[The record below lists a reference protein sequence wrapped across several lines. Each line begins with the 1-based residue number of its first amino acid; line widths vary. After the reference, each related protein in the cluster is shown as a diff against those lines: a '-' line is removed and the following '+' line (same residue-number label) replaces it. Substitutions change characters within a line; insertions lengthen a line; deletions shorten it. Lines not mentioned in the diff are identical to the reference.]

1 MVWPPG
7 GSHPQGLE
15 RSRTQPAHQQAGS
28 AFPAPTRAC
37 PQSRPSPSCSRTFC
51 PRLGMALLRPWTTAA
66 ARLSPQQEMGG
77 CRDSPGQ
84 CPPTHTHT
92 EPAWETSLPIDVG
105 SPHHASCPEQAGPSG
120 PRGEAPLLRAQ
131 GTPPPEGLASSGPAC
146 PIQVYS
152 TQEHALSTTL
162 YPSKS
167 ATSPPLQSRDPGIQ
181 PSPSRG
187 DILQHDESHTWQ
199 KSDVGGSRGEHR
211 TGPDTP

>member
-1 MVWPPG
+1 MSPIQAKPQLFKNLLPEAGNGPPEAVDHSGCKAEPTAGDGGLQGQSWPV
-7 GSHPQGLE
+7 
-15 RSRTQPAHQQAGS
+15 
-28 AFPAPTRAC
+28 
-37 PQSRPSPSCSRTFC
+37 
-51 PRLGMALLRPWTTAA
+51 
-66 ARLSPQQEMGG
+66 
-77 CRDSPGQ
+77 
-84 CPPTHTHT
+84 PPHTHTHT